1 MDNTTLIIIGAA
13 VIVVAVALALVFW
26 VVDRRR
32 QDRHLR
38 ETFGSEYDAAYASAD
53 DRNSARKQLQAR
65 EDRVKQYE
73 LQPISGE
80 QRMTFLSEWQTM
92 QASFVEHPGTAVNRA
107 DQLLA
112 EVMRARG
119 YESSMGDP
127 GERIADVSVGH
138 GDEAAAF
145 REAAEI
151 AKLNRQGRATTED
164 LRRAIQDYGVVF
176 DSLLNERRAAA
187 T

>member
-13 VIVVAVALALVFW
+13 VVALAIVLALVFW
-26 VVDRRR
+26 IVDRRR
-32 QDRHLR
+32 QDKHLR
-38 ETFGSEYDAAYASAD
+38 ETFGSEYDATYASAD
-53 DRNSARKQLQAR
+53 DRKAALKELKTR

-92 QASFVEHPGTAVNRA
+92 RASFVDHPGTAVNRA

-127 GERIADVSVGH
+127 GDRIADVSVGH

-151 AKLNRQGRATTED
+151 ATLNRQGRATTED
-164 LRRAIQDYGVVF
+164 LRRAIKDYGVVF
-176 DSLLNERRAAA
+176 DSLLNERQAAA
-187 T
+187 S

>member
-1 MDNTTLIIIGAA
+1 MDNTTLIIIGVA
-13 VIVVAVALALVFW
+13 VIAVAFVAIVLWAVA
-26 VVDRRR
+26 RSR
-32 QDRHLR
+32 QEKHLK
-38 ETFGSEYDAAYASAD
+38 ETFGTEYDATYADAV
-53 DRNSARKQLQAR
+53 DRKAAKQELKAR
-65 EDRVKQYE
+65 EERVKHYD

-80 QRMTFLSEWQTM
+80 QRLAFLSEWQNM

-138 GDEAAAF
+138 GDEAGAF

-176 DSLLNERRAAA
+176 DSLLNERQAAA

>member
-1 MDNTTLIIIGAA
+1 MDNTTLIIIG
-13 VIVVAVALALVFW
+13 VVVVAVAIVLALIYW
-26 VVDRRR
+26 AVDRRR
-32 QDRHLR
+32 QEKHLR
-38 ETFGSEYDAAYASAD
+38 ETFGSEYDTAYTSAD
-53 DRNSARKQLQAR
+53 DRKAARKELKAR
-65 EDRVKQYE
+65 EERVKQYE

-80 QRMTFLSEWQTM
+80 QRMTFLSEWQSM
-92 QASFVEHPGTAVNRA
+92 QASFVDHPGTAVSRA

-127 GERIADVSVGH
+127 GDRIADVSVGH

-151 AKLNRQGRATTED
+151 AQLNRQGRATTED
-164 LRRAIQDYGVVF
+164 LRRAIKDYGVVF
-176 DSLLNERRAAA
+176 DSLLNERQAAA
-187 T
+187 S

>member
-1 MDNTTLIIIGAA
+1 MDNTTLIIIGVA
-13 VIVVAVALALVFW
+13 VIVVAVALALIYWSF
-26 VVDRRR
+26 DRRR
-32 QDRHLR
+32 QDKHLR
-38 ETFGSEYDAAYASAD
+38 ETFGSEYDAAYATSD
-53 DRNSARKQLQAR
+53 DRKAARKELKAR
-65 EDRVKQYE
+65 EERVKEYE
-73 LQPISGE
+73 LQPISGD
-80 QRMTFLSEWQTM
+80 QRMAFLSEWQTM
-92 QASFVEHPGTAVNRA
+92 QASFVDHPGTAVNRA
-107 DQLLA
+107 DQLLS

-119 YESSMGDP
+119 YESGMGDA

-164 LRRAIQDYGVVF
+164 LRRAIKDYGVVF
-176 DSLLNERRAAA
+176 DSLLNERQAAA